1 MSVNEELN
9 LDGMA
14 SGNRREIKRF
24 KVTEGSH
31 LYRILPPFGTDHQ
44 KRASRQIQLHWGYM
58 TSDGKKRPLVCSYQH
73 EGSCPICIK
82 VKSMEED
89 LKALKDSG
97 ADEDE
102 IKELEQTIS
111 ARRVKRSFLLN
122 AANKEGEV
130 GVLEIPKTA
139 HDQLLDLMREQI
151 TKFAKNPTSLKDGVW
166 FLFTRSGKGFKTE
179 YKVAVNKA
187 IVKVDGEDLERVDR
201 APLAPAISE
210 DYESLAYDIHSMYK
224 PQSSADLARIV
235 NGEPI
240 DQVFKREQRAKEE
253 AHSDDEAPQASK
265 KALAAE
271 KPAPQ
276 AVKAAPEKKASKPAA
291 KAPVAVETS
300 DDDDATW
307 MDALNS

>member
-1 MSVNEELN
+1 MSLSEELN

-14 SGNRREIKRF
+14 STNRREIKRF

-31 LYRILPPFGTDHQ
+31 MYRILPPFGADHQ
-44 KRASRQIQLHWGYM
+44 RRASRQIQLHWGYE
-58 TSDGKKRPLVCSYQH
+58 TSDGKKRPLVCSYAA

-82 VKSMEED
+82 VKSLEEE
-89 LKALKDSG
+89 LKSLKDSG
-97 ADEDE
+97 ADEEE
-102 IKELEQTIS
+102 IKELEQVIS
-111 ARRVKRSFLLN
+111 SRRVKRSFLLN

-179 YKVAVNKA
+179 YKVFVNKA
-187 IVKVDGEDLERVDR
+187 IVKVDGEDLEKADR
-201 APLAPAISE
+201 TSLAPSII
-210 DYESLAYDIHSMYK
+210 DGYESLHSMYK
-224 PQSSADLARIV
+224 HQASEDLARIV

-240 DQVFKREQRAKEE
+240 DHVFKREQRKAEVAPEEE
-253 AHSDDEAPQASK
+253 ANAPQLK
-265 KALAAE
+265 KVTPAVAKPVQAA
-271 KPAPQ
+271 AP
-276 AVKAAPEKKASKPAA
+276 VPEKKPVKPAA

-300 DDDDATW
+300 EDDDSTW

>member
-1 MSVNEELN
+1 MSLNEELN

-14 SGNRREIKRF
+14 SATRREIKRF

-31 LYRILPPFGTDHQ
+31 MYRILPPFGTDHQ
-44 KRASRQIQLHWGYM
+44 KRASRQIQLHWGYE
-58 TSDGKKRPLVCSYQH
+58 TSDGKKRPLVCSYTS

-82 VKSMEED
+82 VKSLEEE
-89 LKALKDSG
+89 LKTMKDSG
-97 ADEDE
+97 ADEEE
-102 IKELEQTIS
+102 IKELEQVIS

-179 YKVAVNKA
+179 YKVSVNKA

-201 APLAPAISE
+201 TPLAPSII
-210 DYESLAYDIHSMYK
+210 DGYESLAYDIHSMYK
-224 PQSSADLARIV
+224 PQASEDLARIV

-240 DQVFKREQRAKEE
+240 DQVFKREQRKAETSVSSPEEE
-253 AHSDDEAPQASK
+253 APAQPKKTAPVT
-265 KALAAE
+265 E
-271 KPAPQ
+271 KPAK
-276 AVKAAPEKKASKPAA
+276 AVAEKKVAKPAA

-300 DDDDATW
+300 EDDDSTW

>member
-44 KRASRQIQLHWGYM
+44 KRASRQIQLHWGYT

-130 GVLEIPKTA
+130 GVLEISKTA

-201 APLAPAISE
+201 AALAPSIIE
-210 DYESLAYDIHSMYK
+210 DYESLAYDIHAMYK

-240 DQVFKREQRAKEE
+240 DHVFKRQKEE
-253 AHSDDEAPQASK
+253 APSDEAPSVQVAK
-265 KALAAE
+265 KPVVAE

-276 AVKAAPEKKASKPAA
+276 AAKAPAEKKVSKPAA

-300 DDDDATW
+300 DDDDAAW

>member
-14 SGNRREIKRF
+14 SANRREIKRF

-44 KRASRQIQLHWGYM
+44 KRASRQIQLHWGYE
-58 TSDGKKRPLVCSYQH
+58 TSDGKKRPLVCSYST

-82 VKSMEED
+82 VKSLEEE
-89 LKALKDSG
+89 LKSLKDSG
-97 ADEDE
+97 ADEEE
-102 IKELEQTIS
+102 IKELEQVIS

-201 APLAPAISE
+201 TSLAPSII
-210 DYESLAYDIHSMYK
+210 DGYESLAYDIHSMYK
-224 PQSSADLARIV
+224 PQAAEDLARIV

-240 DQVFKREQRAKEE
+240 DHVFKREKPKAEAAPSEEE
-253 AHSDDEAPQASK
+253 APAPQPK
-265 KALAAE
+265 KAAPAAE
-271 KPAPQ
+271 KPKA
-276 AVKAAPEKKASKPAA
+276 AAPEKKAAKPAA

-300 DDDDATW
+300 EDDDSTW